1 MTLKTLKMSKS
12 NTSQAKMRVLL
23 RRTRKSP
30 RKRSQL
36 SRFCHLLLVISRLLE
51 PMAGKLLATSNVRES
66 NMTKTVWQVLRASES
81 TQQKS
86 PNYGPN

>member
-23 RRTRKSP
+23 RRTRKRP

-36 SRFCHLLLVISRLLE
+36 SRFCHLLLVISKLLE
-51 PMAGKLLATSNVRES
+51 PMAGRLLATSNVRES

-81 TQQKS
+81 TQRKS